1 MLLSMVLSKA
11 GLIVEDINTFLEV
24 LMVGATIPDLGVALS
39 LENMP
44 IACFPHKSDV
54 LTLLLLMNKM
64 IAAQQTS
71 NFCHLNLVV
80 MLHM

>member
-44 IACFPHKSDV
+44 IACFPH
-54 LTLLLLMNKM
+54 
-64 IAAQQTS
+64 
-71 NFCHLNLVV
+71 NLS
-80 MLHM
+80 